1 MGYNK
6 VVINGLS
13 VVDLTG
19 DNVTPDKMLDGVI
32 AHNAKGEAIHGT
44 ILSNG
49 EDSVVI
55 DGEYVVIPKGYYP
68 SEVRIKVNVEPPEPG
83 VPDNTILN
91 AAIGTTV
98 KVPDPDG
105 GYNEFIIVHHGLP
118 SELYDASCDGTWLL
132 EKDVVTERVWDGRND
147 YSDSLVAEWLSATY
161 MVDHFNSSIK
171 SKIKTVK
178 IPFLRSGETFSGQN
192 GFECQAFLPSIM
204 EMGIPLG
211 GKSGMGEDGACLTYF
226 EGTAIDEEP
235 LRTVGSKNRYWTRS
249 SYVLTDDQVFTCAGA
264 TGKFSYRDGSYSYG
278 IRPMI
283 IVDSTTILNS
293 DGTIA

>member
-13 VVDLTG
+13 VIDLTG
-19 DNVTPDKMLDGVI
+19 DNVTPDRMLDGAI
-32 AHNAKGEAIHGT
+32 AHDAKGETIHGT
-44 ILSNG
+44 ILSNS

-68 SEVRIKVNVEPPEPG
+68 SEIRIKVNVEPPEPE
-83 VPDNTILN
+83 VPDDSILN

-98 KVPDPDG
+98 KVPNPDG

-118 SELYDASCDGTWLL
+118 SELYDVSCDGTWLL
-132 EKDVVTERVWDGRND
+132 EKDVATERVWDNTND
-147 YSDSLVAEWLSATY
+147 YSDALIANWLSSTY
-161 MVDHFNSSIK
+161 MVEHFNSSIK

-211 GKSGMGEDGACLTYF
+211 GKSGMGEDGACLKYF
-226 EGTAIDEEP
+226 EGAAIDEEP
-235 LRTVGSKNRYWTRS
+235 LRVVSSETRYWTRS
-249 SYVLTDDQVFTCAGA
+249 PYIETYDNVFTCAGA
-264 TGKFSYRDGSYSYG
+264 TGKFAYREGSYTYG

-283 IVDSTTILNS
+283 IVDSTTTLNS

>member
-68 SEVRIKVNVEPPEPG
+68 SEVRIKVNVEPPEPD
-83 VPDNTILN
+83 VPGNTILN
-91 AAIGTTV
+91 AAIGTAV
-98 KVPDPDG
+98 KVPNGYGD
-105 GYNEFIIVHHGLP
+105 YNEFIIVHHGLP
-118 SELYDASCDGTWLL
+118 SALYDASCDGTWLL
-132 EKDVVTERVWDGRND
+132 EKDVVTERTWGIPND
-147 YSDSLVAEWLSATY
+147 YSDSRVAEWLSATY
-161 MVDHFNSSIK
+161 MVYYFNSSIK

-211 GKSGMGEDGACLTYF
+211 GKVGMGEDGACLTYF
-226 EGTAIDEEP
+226 EGAAIDEEP
-235 LRTVGSKNRYWTRS
+235 LRAVGSGTRYWTRS
-249 SYVLTDDQVFTCAGA
+249 SCVLADDQAFTCAGVS
-264 TGKFSYRDGSYSYG
+264 GKFSYRFGPSSYG

>member
-1 MGYNK
+1 
-6 VVINGLS
+6 
-13 VVDLTG
+13 
-19 DNVTPDKMLDGVI
+19 
-32 AHNAKGEAIHGT
+32 
-44 ILSNG
+44 
-49 EDSVVI
+49 
-55 DGEYVVIPKGYYP
+55 
-68 SEVRIKVNVEPPEPG
+68 
-83 VPDNTILN
+83 
-91 AAIGTTV
+91 
-98 KVPDPDG
+98 
-105 GYNEFIIVHHGLP
+105 
-118 SELYDASCDGTWLL
+118 
-132 EKDVVTERVWDGRND
+132 
-147 YSDSLVAEWLSATY
+147 

-249 SYVLTDDQVFTCAGA
+249 SYVLTDAQVFTCAGA

-283 IVDSTTILNS
+283 IVDSTTILNP